1 MCNGIK
7 KHVAIKTFNITKLK
21 KRNKIYV
28 EFITNYLREI
38 LINKRIINTINI
50 QKNFC
55 FQYEENNKNN

>member
-21 KRNKIYV
+21 KKNEIHI

-38 LINKRIINTINI
+38 LINKRIVNAIDI

-55 FQYEENNKNN
+55 F